1 MKTRYFCFYK
11 FICTGVVTAL
21 ITSCGGQKTLVNR
34 DFSGLFPDKVPTNIC
49 YLRTTRSVYLLL
61 GSEQTFNATGT
72 LFSGEYLI
80 TAGHNV
86 YDSWRSKLVG
96 VDVVCKSSDGSVV
109 TSTITPKDIA
119 RTREVTR
126 YDDSG
131 HAYAYDYAFIKLP
144 AKIDVQESVIL
155 GSGKES
161 LKVKNIKV
169 AGYPGGE
176 LQYGQGSIKK
186 NRTKTNFSY
195 KVDTAKGMSGGPVW
209 AKYNGVEYLVGVHV
223 SEGTARTVD
232 EDLVEEFHAW
242 RKQFN

>member
-1 MKTRYFCFYK
+1 MKANGSIFIK
-11 FICTGVVTAL
+11 FLCIGAIVVIMA
-21 ITSCGGQKTLVNR
+21 SCAGRGGLENR
-34 DFSGLFPDKVPTNIC
+34 DFSSLFPDKVPSNIC

-80 TAGHNV
+80 TVGHNV

-96 VDVVCKSSDGSVV
+96 VDVVCKSSNGSVV

-161 LKVKNIKV
+161 VKVKNIEV
-169 AGYPGGE
+169 AGYPSGE

-232 EDLVEEFHAW
+232 EELVDEFHAW
-242 RKQFN
+242 KKQFN